1 MADKKIDIKE
11 YLGNDDA
18 KTIRNYLRLLEE
30 KLFHVYS
37 LYRIFQLTLIFVII
51 LIVGYLVYI
60 NLF

>member
-18 KTIRNYLRLLEE
+18 KTIRNYLRLLEG